1 MKSDKP
7 ASSPDAGD
15 QRPLELLLRQ
25 GLATDSADAGAAAAR
40 KRGPVMASSSQT
52 TATGYLQ
59 RRPRPDPATARLL
72 VWNPGAPSGRT
83 GGAPAYREDAAP
95 IERPHQRRYRRRS
108 GTRSASPAFILRRAP
123 RRGRR
128 ASR

>member
-40 KRGPVMASSSQT
+40 KRGPVLASSSQT
-52 TATGYLQ
+52 TATGYEQQ
-59 RRPRPDPATARLL
+59 RLALTPVTRPKLSRSRLSVL
-72 VWNPGAPSGRT
+72 DQSSHASTSSGAIEIART
-83 GGAPAYREDAAP
+83 GSRGCRLGAREPTSLA
-95 IERPHQRRYRRRS
+95 
-108 GTRSASPAFILRRAP
+108 
-123 RRGRR
+123 
-128 ASR
+128 